1 MRIVVVLV
9 VMLVLEALIVG
20 LRRWPRGERRVRV
33 DVGADQVRELL
44 VVVSPVA
51 KWPASCGAR

>member
-9 VMLVLEALIVG
+9 VMLVLEAVIVG
-20 LRRWPRGERRVRV
+20 LRRPRGERRVRV

-51 KWPASCGAR
+51 KWPASWGAR

>member
-1 MRIVVVLV
+1 MRIVVM
-9 VMLVLEALIVG
+9 MLVLVALIVG
-20 LRRWPRGERRVRV
+20 LRRPRGERRVRV

-51 KWPASCGAR
+51 KRPGSWGTCGAP